1 MTWWIAGYLVAGG
14 VFGLATYSKRHL
26 FSEGSTRNTGS
37 ESRDALDGRLMW
49 VVLCTGL
56 WPIYVLTGL
65 YSLWRR
71 SRRS

>member
-1 MTWWIAGYLVAGG
+1 MNWWIAAFLAVGAA
-14 VFGLATYSKRHL
+14 FGLATYSKRHL
-26 FSEGSTRNTGS
+26 FSEGATRDPGNG
-37 ESRDALDGRLMW
+37 SRDALDGRLVW

-65 YSLWRR
+65 FSLWRR